1 MLTSLIHIVG
11 KKTQRGVD
19 KNKFIIETWL
29 LSILVYF
36 GMLPL
41 KLLFVYM
48 HHSYYRQCVMLCCMC
63 SILKRQVEDNYTINI
78 GHSRWM

>member
-41 KLLFVYM
+41 KLLFVYA
-48 HHSYYRQCVMLCCMC
+48 SFLLSPVRYVMLYVFHFET
-63 SILKRQVEDNYTINI
+63 SGGR
-78 GHSRWM
+78 